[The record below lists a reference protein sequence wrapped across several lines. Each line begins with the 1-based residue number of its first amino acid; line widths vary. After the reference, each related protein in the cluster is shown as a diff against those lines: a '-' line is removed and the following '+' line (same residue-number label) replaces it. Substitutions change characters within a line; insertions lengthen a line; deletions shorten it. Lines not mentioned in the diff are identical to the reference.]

1 MAEENGRVCAVCG
14 KALTGRQERYC
25 SKQCKKNAERKRA
38 LGEQHDAKYTKVCQ
52 NCGNEFV
59 TEEKSRRKYCSDE
72 CVKEAHEAQV
82 ARYRIK
88 KRAEKKK
95 LVKICAWCGKEFEA
109 RNASAKYCS
118 DACFKL
124 ARSAKAHEKYM
135 AMLQTPEGKERSRKG
150 AQNREAK
157 TKMCAI
163 CGKEFEAKNTVTK
176 YCSDA
181 CRKKAAIIHAAQ
193 WKERIMET
201 PEGREKFMER
211 TKMYTET
218 QKSKPEYVEKYKA
231 KLGKYKENY
240 RLKRK
245 TDGREN
251 APIAKNGL
259 RARKALSIA
268 AMNAGKPLRRKKRRL
283 WSARGRATAYA
294 QTAVSRCRKEGIS
307 IARTNV
313 GARRLRLDS
322 KMRIQTRADDSA
334 AVAENATAAFFISR
348 EGRVLPRGDM
358 KNRR

>member
-14 KALTGRQERYC
+14 
-25 SKQCKKNAERKRA
+25 
-38 LGEQHDAKYTKVCQ
+38 
-52 NCGNEFV
+52 NEFV
-59 TEEKSRRKYCSDE
+59 ADNKRRKYCSDK

-82 ARYRIK
+82 ARYRSK
-88 KRAEKKK
+88 KRADKKK

-163 CGKEFEAKNTVTK
+163 CGKEFEAKNPVTK

-181 CRKKAAIIHAAQ
+181 CRKKAAIIHATQ

-218 QKSKPEYVEKYKA
+218 QKAKPEYVEKYKA
-231 KLGKYKENY
+231 KLGKFKENY
-240 RLKRK
+240 RLKK
-245 TDGREN
+245 DNGWTKKCAYCKNWFAGAKGVKYCSNECRE
-251 APIAKNGL
+251 AAEKEKEALMVG
-259 RARKALSIA
+259 ARTSDRICA
-268 AMNAGKPLRRKKRRL
+268 NCGKPLPEGRQQYCSDECRAATAKLKRRN
-283 WSARGRATAYA
+283 
-294 QTAVSRCRKEGIS
+294 K
-307 IARTNV
+307 
-313 GARRLRLDS
+313 S
-322 KMRIQTRADDSA
+322 K
-334 AVAENATAAFFISR
+334 
-348 EGRVLPRGDM
+348 G
-358 KNRR
+358 